1 MTSTSDPSG
10 ARPYSPRSISA
21 SVPQRPMRTTS
32 TRTSPSVTS
41 GSGTTRTAPE
51 PARPGTT
58 VSARTGG
65 AYGHRGP
72 DTCRAMVTPR
82 EVERI
87 FREAGAFREG
97 HFVLASGK
105 HSSRYLE
112 KFQVLQWPVRTAML
126 CADIAQW
133 ARSLVPRT
141 VAGPTT
147 GGIILAHE
155 VARQMELRA
164 VYAERT
170 LGARGRE
177 FRRGFELGS
186 GERVLVVDDI
196 LTTGGSVQE
205 TVDAV
210 RSRGAQVV
218 GAAGL
223 VDRSGGAAT
232 IDVPLHALWTVD
244 IPTYAPADCPQCVAG
259 VPLTKPGTTPA
270 PDRKSTRLNS

>member
-1 MTSTSDPSG
+1 
-10 ARPYSPRSISA
+10 
-21 SVPQRPMRTTS
+21 
-32 TRTSPSVTS
+32 
-41 GSGTTRTAPE
+41 
-51 PARPGTT
+51 
-58 VSARTGG
+58 
-65 AYGHRGP
+65 
-72 DTCRAMVTPR
+72 MVTPR

-105 HSSRYLE
+105 HSSWYLE

-126 CADIAQW
+126 CADVAEW
-133 ARSLVPRT
+133 ASRSGRSLAPST

-155 VARQMELRA
+155 VARQLELRA

-170 LGARGRE
+170 LGGRGRE

-196 LTTGGSVQE
+196 MTTGGSVQE
-205 TVDAV
+205 TLDAV
-210 RSRGAQVV
+210 RATGAQVV
-218 GAAGL
+218 GAAVL

-232 IDVPLHALWTVD
+232 LDVPLHALWTLD
-244 IPTYAPADCPQCVAG
+244 LPTYAPDDCPQCAAG

-270 PDRKSTRLNS
+270 PVAR